1 MKFFIKLSGNNAKSY
16 EISESKIF
24 DYALNKI
31 GDGGMTAEGTAE
43 ALAWVS
49 LVRSAREDYPITVAC
64 GAHDTL
70 LIYSTGGLDGG
81 LKLEETSTTN

>member
-1 MKFFIKLSGNNAKSY
+1 MKFFLKLLGNNAKSY

-31 GDGGMTAEGTAE
+31 GDGGMSSEGTAE

-70 LIYSTGGLDGG
+70 LIYSTED
-81 LKLEETSTTN
+81 

>member
-1 MKFFIKLSGNNAKSY
+1 MKFFIKLSANNAKSY

-31 GDGGMTAEGTAE
+31 GDGGMSSEGTAE

-49 LVRSAREDYPITVAC
+49 LVRSAREDYPITVTR

-70 LIYSTGGLDGG
+70 LIYSTED
-81 LKLEETSTTN
+81 

>member
-1 MKFFIKLSGNNAKSY
+1 MKFFIKLSANNAKSY

-31 GDGGMTAEGTAE
+31 GDGGMSSEGTAE

-49 LVRSAREDYPITVAC
+49 LVRSAREDYPITVTR

-81 LKLEETSTTN
+81 IIGDKS

>member
-16 EISESKIF
+16 EISESKVF
-24 DYALNKI
+24 DHALNKI
-31 GDGGMTAEGTAE
+31 GDGGMSSEGTAE

-70 LIYSTGGLDGG
+70 LIYSKED
-81 LKLEETSTTN
+81 